1 MDQVQR
7 DCKELMDDLMVQL
20 ARKGYFA
27 VGVIVYKEGASSDN
41 EAVRV
46 GCGIDFYS
54 HPKMRPLVIRML
66 RNAATI
72 LEAGAG
78 KADVKVIEIPE
89 P

>member
-1 MDQVQR
+1 MDQMQR
-7 DCKELMDDLMVQL
+7 DSKNLIDDLMVQL

-27 VGVIVYKEGASSDN
+27 VGVIVYNEQATSDE
-41 EAVRV
+41 EAVKV
-46 GCGIDFYS
+46 GCAIDFYS
-54 HPKMRPLVIRML
+54 HPKMRPIVIRML

-78 KADVKVIEIPE
+78 KAKVDVIEIPE

>member
-1 MDQVQR
+1 
-7 DCKELMDDLMVQL
+7 MVQL

-27 VGVIVYKEGASSDN
+27 VGVIVYNENATSDS
-41 EAVRV
+41 EAVKV
-46 GCGIDFYS
+46 GCSVDFYS

-78 KADVKVIEIPE
+78 KADVKMIEIPE

>member
-7 DCKELMDDLMVQL
+7 DSKQLIDDLMVQL

-27 VGVIVYKEGASSDN
+27 VGVIVYNENAKSDS
-41 EAVRV
+41 EAVKV
-46 GCGIDFYS
+46 GCSIDFYS
-54 HPKMRPLVIRML
+54 HPKMRPIVIRML

-78 KADVKVIEIPE
+78 KADVKIVEIPE